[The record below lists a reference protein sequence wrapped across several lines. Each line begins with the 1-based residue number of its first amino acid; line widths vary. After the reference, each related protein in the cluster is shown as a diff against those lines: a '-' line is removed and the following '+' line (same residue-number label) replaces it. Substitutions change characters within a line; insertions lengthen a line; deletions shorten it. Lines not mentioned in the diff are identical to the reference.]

1 MKSEGITVNG
11 IILDE
16 FLKDKD
22 AIEEQ
27 IEREKLVS
35 ENTPQTSV
43 YYKPRERYKPHNEKN
58 GKVRKL
64 DQKEI
69 NESIYEETMCKYLRN
84 MKYKQAIA
92 IFFMASGNTGWITQR
107 MIREEFIRICDKYN
121 INITKY
127 LQPVVSKHFIF
138 LRDSKLFAD
147 HFEIKQGNPLRY
159 RMNDDILDKYNLDT
173 VIKLSDKPA
182 PKPAPEPVP
191 KPKAKPE
198 INLPIRKDISEE
210 VKVEKEVENDKQISI
225 GGVINEAIKALNGL
239 TFSGDINIHIHLK

>member
-1 MKSEGITVNG
+1 MKNDGITVNG

-35 ENTPQTSV
+35 ENTPETSV

-69 NESIYEETMCKYLRN
+69 NESIYEETMCKQLRN
-84 MKYKQAIA
+84 MKYKHAIA
-92 IFFMASGNTGWITQR
+92 IFFMASGHTGWVTQR
-107 MIREEFIRICDKYN
+107 MIREEFIRICDKHN
-121 INITKY
+121 IKITKY
-127 LQPVVSKHFIF
+127 LQPVISKHFIF

-147 HFEIKQGNPLRY
+147 HFEIKQGNPLKY
-159 RMNDDILDKYNLDT
+159 RMDDSILDKYNLDT
-173 VIKLSDKPA
+173 IVKLSDKAA
-182 PKPAPEPVP
+182 PKPAP

-225 GGVINEAIKALNGL
+225 GGVINEAIKALQGL
-239 TFSGDINIHIHLK
+239 TLNGGINIHIHLK